1 MLKNL
6 YIFLVY
12 NFPHF
17 SYNLETTALIFFV
30 LGKVEIPFLNSWL
43 VLGEPLGFF
52 IFHIFIS
59 SYFHFF
65 LFWFLQNV
73 FIADC
78 ICLFHCFFHCL
89 LLLRVLLIW
98 KSTFYS
104 PLFFTLYSFPAFI
117 KASLGPSVLL
127 WGLQAFPPR
136 LETHG
141 QPICLFES
149 PCIRWLYDKY
159 GTLLNLL
166 KYADKSLV
174 VKSLINFKHINWLKN

>member
-1 MLKNL
+1 MVGFRRTLRV
-6 YIFLVY
+6 F
-12 NFPHF
+12 HF
-17 SYNLETTALIFFV
+17 
-30 LGKVEIPFLNSWL
+30 
-43 VLGEPLGFF
+43 
-52 IFHIFIS
+52 

-65 LFWFLQNV
+65 LFSFLLV
-73 FIADC
+73 FVSSKC
-78 ICLFHCFFHCL
+78 FYCWLHLFISLFFHCL

-104 PLFFTLYSFPAFI
+104 PLLFTLYSFPAFI
-117 KASLGPSVLL
+117 KASLGPAVLL
-127 WGLQAFPPR
+127 WGLQTFPPR
-136 LETHG
+136 LETQG

-149 PCIRWLYDKY
+149 HCIRWLYDKY